1 MILRVAVATGLW
13 LLSAIVMAGQIGSPD
28 ADDPVVFQGATYYAP
43 FYARDPGT
51 GDYAGFDI
59 ALFEAIAETAGFE
72 VTYRFGDWDTVQHNL
87 TTGRVDVV
95 PMFVSPE
102 RTERYSFT
110 DPILIEHHLLFG
122 HQDAESH
129 RDLGSLVGYR
139 VAAEGGAYALQELR
153 RRNID
158 ATLIKTN
165 SEAEALQ
172 WVARGE
178 ADYALVPTHVGYYS
192 REKQELHL
200 LTRPCCRLPM
210 PVHPGQPEL
219 LDQCRPHPAAA
230 PGRAPGVAG
239 TVAGAL
245 QS

>member
-1 MILRVAVATGLW
+1 MIFRVAVAAGLW
-13 LLSAIVMAGQIGSPD
+13 LLSADVLAGETESPG
-28 ADDPVVFQGATYYAP
+28 ADDPVVFQGATYYPP

-59 ALFEAIAETAGFE
+59 ALFEAIAGTAGFE
-72 VTYRFGDWDTVQHNL
+72 VDYRFGDWDTVQHNL

-102 RTERYSFT
+102 RAERYSFT
-110 DPILIEHHLLFG
+110 DPILIENHLLFG
-122 HQDAESH
+122 YQDAASH
-129 RDLGSLVGYR
+129 RNLKSLAGYR

-153 RRNID
+153 RRNIG

-192 REKQELHL
+192 LEKQDLHQ
-200 LTRPCCRLPM
+200 LT
-210 PVHPGQPEL
+210 
-219 LDQCRPHPAAA
+219 
-230 PGRAPGVAG
+230 
-239 TVAGAL
+239 AL
-245 QS
+245 SPYY